1 MKKILSVLIIFII
14 TLSLSACSLLEMLN
28 PILNQTTQNNNEPTT
43 TVTQKNENPTKL
55 IEKDNQ
61 GVYVD
66 SQGEM
71 AYVYSDRVVIGE
83 EEYSLLSD
91 SEGIYALVDGQKQ
104 YLVFG
109 EGINIG
115 GLEIKFFTFGDH
127 AFNITNHRLPIDINN
142 TLLETSEVY
151 QKIQE
156 IYDSIKSFESQES
169 FAYEASFSISISN
182 EKTGEIGEIE
192 EEGFDLLALL
202 DGLSVEGSGS
212 INIQN
217 FNLRDLSNMLG
228 LIVFD
233 IDGEAGEDK
242 VSEHV
247 RVNFQDGK
255 IYIVSYEDDPEYKKY
270 EVDEIPDD
278 IDFEEVLDFDLIDV
292 LKNIYSEDSFS
303 DFAEVF
309 NTFLAIEDGFKDLDF
324 TIDDIEEL
332 YSDLVTFEEGVL
344 DININSEK
352 LTDFANK
359 LKGKLREE
367 IIPKLENVYQIMLE
381 NFPDMDIE
389 SSEQFEEF
397 VLTYINQYTA
407 LIDEL
412 LNEITINDFSIHLDL
427 NTYELSV
434 NINFSICDV
443 TSLEDEETGEEVVST
458 SETTFQIN
466 ISFEQKDVVDVE
478 RVDPQDYIVTYQK
491 IIDGVKEHLPE
502 LDFPAFPNEYFE
514 CDMERYEYFNGGVSY
529 NFDLDDLDLEDARL
543 LFAHL
548 VSQIDEELD
557 TEESTYCSKSYV
569 DSETILNIYISM
581 GHSYSEEDDDN
592 YYLSITIEKKEN
604 DLDKV
609 SVIVEEGI
617 EIEFDRSFD
626 DYVCLSD
633 WGEISGRASWEDSS
647 KTLVTLWNDQI
658 LSYNNLICDY
668 DYSEEGELIETII
681 GPAEFN
687 TNIGVGD
694 VEIEFKLMDFNPWED
709 DYLYVR
715 VDEYD
720 ADVLCPTY
728 ALRDSEIKIKVSPSK
743 YAQDVSEFM
752 VSYSFNYN
760 DEDPQTTVVEA
771 GEILEINIPEDAE
784 TIIVRIEPNS

>member
-43 TVTQKNENPTKL
+43 TVTKANENPTKL
-55 IEKDNQ
+55 VEKDNQ

-66 SQGEM
+66 GQGEM
-71 AYVYSDRVVIGE
+71 AYVYSDRVIIGE

-91 SEGIYALVDGQKQ
+91 SEGVYALVDGQKQ

-115 GLEIKFFTFGDH
+115 GFEIKFFTFGDH

-202 DGLSVEGSGS
+202 DGLSIEGSGS

-233 IDGEAGEDK
+233 IDGEAGEEK

-278 IDFEEVLDFDLIDV
+278 IDFEEVSDFDLIDV
-292 LKNIYSEDSFS
+292 LKNVYSEDSFS

-359 LKGKLREE
+359 LKRKLREE

-381 NFPDMDIE
+381 NFPDMEIE

-397 VLTYINQYTA
+397 VLTYINKYTA

-458 SETTFQIN
+458 SETTFQIS

-514 CDMERYEYFNGGVSY
+514 CDMERYEHYNGGVSY

-569 DSETILNIYISM
+569 DSETILNISISM

-604 DLDKV
+604 DLDRV

-633 WGEISGRASWEDSS
+633 WGEISGRASWKDSS

-743 YAQDVSEFM
+743 YVQDVSEFM

>member
-43 TVTQKNENPTKL
+43 TVTKANENPTKL
-55 IEKDNQ
+55 VEKDNQ

-66 SQGEM
+66 GQGEM
-71 AYVYSDRVVIGE
+71 AYVYSDRVIIGE

-91 SEGIYALVDGQKQ
+91 SEGVYALVDGQKQ

-115 GLEIKFFTFGDH
+115 GIEIKFFTFGDH

-202 DGLSVEGSGS
+202 DGLSIEGSGS

-233 IDGEAGEDK
+233 IDGEAGEEK

-278 IDFEEVLDFDLIDV
+278 IDFEEVSDFDLIDV
-292 LKNIYSEDSFS
+292 LKNVYSEDSFS

-359 LKGKLREE
+359 LKRKLREE

-381 NFPDMDIE
+381 NFPDMEIE

-397 VLTYINQYTA
+397 VLTYINKYTA

-458 SETTFQIN
+458 SETTFQIS

-514 CDMERYEYFNGGVSY
+514 CDMERYEHYNGGVSY

-569 DSETILNIYISM
+569 DSETILNISISM

-604 DLDKV
+604 DLDRV

-633 WGEISGRASWEDSS
+633 WGEISGRASWKDSS

-743 YAQDVSEFM
+743 YVQDVSEFM